1 MFNPLLQLCPRR
13 PGQKG
18 SACVR
23 RMWGRREVLLL
34 EQGPSAF
41 STWRPWQHVM
51 EEELLDGGKQLPGRE
66 RVSEQDGGRL
76 GGGPERGGK

>member
-23 RMWGRREVLLL
+23 RMWGRGEVLLL
-34 EQGPSAF
+34 EQGPSTF
-41 STWRPWQHVM
+41 STWRPWQHIV
-51 EEELLDGGKQLPGRE
+51 EKELLDGGKQLPGRE
-66 RVSEQDGGRL
+66 RVSEQDGGSL

>member
-1 MFNPLLQLCPRR
+1 MSGGC
-13 PGQKG
+13 GDTG
-18 SACVR
+18 
-23 RMWGRREVLLL
+23 EVLLL

-66 RVSEQDGGRL
+66 RGL
-76 GGGPERGGK
+76 GAGWGQPGWGP